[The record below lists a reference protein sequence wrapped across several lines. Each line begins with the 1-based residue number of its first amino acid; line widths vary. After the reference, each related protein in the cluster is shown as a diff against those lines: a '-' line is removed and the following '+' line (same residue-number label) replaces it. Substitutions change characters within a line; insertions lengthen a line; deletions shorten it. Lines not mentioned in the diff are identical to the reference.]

1 MIFDTTVGQLRDRV
15 DRQLDTYLA
24 TDNPAE
30 SLISAMRYSSF
41 NGGKRLRPVLVYASC
56 AALGGHLGA
65 ADPAAVAVEFIHAYS
80 LIHDDLP
87 AMDDD
92 NLRRGKPTCHIAYD
106 EATAILAGDGLQALA
121 FEALSAPSAVL
132 SADVQ
137 LAMLQ
142 SLAKASGDKGMVAGQ
157 SIDMQGTG
165 AGLSLPQLEQMHSLK
180 TGALICASVRLG
192 ALSSGMAG
200 EQDLHSLDSYARAI
214 GLAFQ
219 VQDDILD
226 IEGDTAI
233 LGKSQG
239 ADLALKKST
248 YPALIGLSASKE
260 KLAELHQQALLALD
274 SFDEK
279 ADLLRQL
286 ADFIVARNH

>member
-30 SLISAMRYSSF
+30 LLISAMRYSSF

-56 AALGGHLGA
+56 AALGGHLSA

-132 SADVQ
+132 SANVQ
-137 LAMLQ
+137 LAMVQ
-142 SLAKASGDKGMVAGQ
+142 SLAQASGEKGMVAGQ

-165 AGLSLPQLEQMHSLK
+165 AGLSLAQLEQMHSLK

-200 EQDLHSLDSYARAI
+200 EQALNSLDRYARAI

-226 IEGDTAI
+226 IEGDTAT
-233 LGKSQG
+233 LGKPQG

-260 KLAELHQQALLALD
+260 KLTELHQQALLALD
-274 SFDEK
+274 CFDEK